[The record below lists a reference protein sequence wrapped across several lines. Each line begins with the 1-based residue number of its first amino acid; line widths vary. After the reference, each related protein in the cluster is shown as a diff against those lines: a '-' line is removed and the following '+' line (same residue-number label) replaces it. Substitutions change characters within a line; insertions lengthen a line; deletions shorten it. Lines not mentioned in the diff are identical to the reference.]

1 MKTIIYII
9 IGMVLIKGY
18 GQDIIQDI
26 IIDAN
31 ELSPNSKLDYTL
43 INDFK
48 ELEFNKE
55 KSRISFDFIEENT
68 SGTISGLDF
77 KINFNPKD
85 PENASFSGTVLV
97 KTLDTDNFLRDGH
110 LMWEKFFYKKKFPK
124 IFFKSTHVV
133 SFGENTYKII
143 GDLTIKGI
151 EKEIIITFSLDDKKL
166 LGITSIY
173 TSDFGIDIHENREQ
187 NKLNIRFYFPIL
199 L

>member
-1 MKTIIYII
+1 MKTVIYIAI
-9 IGMVLIKGY
+9 SLFLIEGF
-18 GQDIIQDI
+18 GQDILTST
-26 IIDAN
+26 N
-31 ELSPNSKLDYTL
+31 ELAPNPTLGYTL

-48 ELEFNKE
+48 RLEFDKE

-85 PENASFSGTVLV
+85 PENASFSGTALV

-110 LMWEKFFYKKKFPK
+110 LMWEKFFYKKKYPK

-133 SFGENTYKII
+133 SFGENTYKVI
-143 GDLTIKGI
+143 GVLMIKGI

-166 LGITSIY
+166 LGITTIY
-173 TSDFGIDIHENREQ
+173 TSDFGIPIHETREQ
-187 NKLNIRFYFPIL
+187 NKLNVHFYFPVL
-199 L
+199 E